1 MINAILKQLESTRAF
16 GVTFEI
22 KKIKVGL
29 YKVLYRKGIL
39 KSEVA
44 LKHAFDIKNDAIL
57 AYLRKRY
64 AHVIQKYQQLDPK
77 KIAGNIINNRIIWT
91 CWFQGEE
98 NAPEIVKRS
107 IASIKRHSGDAKVVV
122 ITFKNLNHFISIP
135 DVIQTKWQ
143 QGIISNTLFSDY
155 LRFKILNQY
164 GGLWLDAT
172 CYCVKPIPEEVFSS
186 PTYAPRNITDF
197 IYKGVGSYQFFKLNE
212 WTSYCVAGQLN
223 SVFISATLD
232 ILEDYMKHETS
243 LIAYL
248 LIFYIAYIAYIV
260 RTDIPIAS
268 AEYKKIPENNKSTEM
283 LGLYLNLDAQSSIV
297 KQALADGTTWFL
309 KLSYQRHL
317 SNKPNTV
324 FNNLIVKG

>member
-1 MINAILKQLESTRAF
+1 MINAIIKQLESTRAF
-16 GVTFEI
+16 GVPFEF
-22 KKIKVGL
+22 KKVKVGL

-39 KSEVA
+39 KSEVT
-44 LKHAFDIKNDAIL
+44 LERAFDVKNAAIL
-57 AYLRKRY
+57 AYLRKKY
-64 AHVIQKYQQLDPK
+64 AHIINRYRQLDSK
-77 KIAGNIINNRIIWT
+77 TTTDNIIKNRIIWT

-107 IASIKRHSGDAKVVV
+107 IASIRRHSGNAKVVV
-122 ITFKNLNHFISIP
+122 ITFKNLHQYISIP
-135 DVIQTKWQ
+135 DVIQAKWKH
-143 QGIISNTLFSDY
+143 GIISDTLFSDY
-155 LRFKILNQY
+155 LRFKVLHQY

-172 CYCVKPIPEEVFSS
+172 CYCVRSIPEEVFSI

-232 ILEDYMKHETS
+232 MLEDYMEHETS

-248 LIFYIAYIAYIV
+248 LIFYIAYIV
-260 RTDIPIAS
+260 RTDVPMAS
-268 AEYKKIPENNKSTEM
+268 AEYKKIPENNKSTEI
-283 LGLYLNLDAQSSIV
+283 LGLCLNLDSQDSMV
-297 KQALADGTTWFL
+297 KRVLADETTWFF
-309 KLSYQRHL
+309 KLSYKRPL

-324 FNNLIVKG
+324 FNKLLVKA